1 MHGTALAPHKEI
13 EVKLEVAPATLLTL
27 KKIPL
32 FQTIKTT
39 PKRASQVSVYFDTD
53 KHNLRQKGLMLRVRR
68 EGRRYTQTIKSTNS
82 GIFQRDEWETEIA
95 GREPDLNQAN
105 SAVPGPLLSKKLRR
119 RLKPLFEIRVRRT
132 VYPVVD
138 DERAI
143 ALAVDRGTIDT
154 GTRSQKLCEIE
165 IELERGTTCTPLIT
179 RFAPTDGAPY
189 SVYGV
194 NAQGGLSVSAA

>member
-1 MHGTALAPHKEI
+1 
-13 EVKLEVAPATLLTL
+13 
-27 KKIPL
+27 
-32 FQTIKTT
+32 
-39 PKRASQVSVYFDTD
+39 
-53 KHNLRQKGLMLRVRR
+53 MLRVRR

-82 GIFQRDEWETEIA
+82 GIFQRDEWETEVA